1 MNLDDQQVNLQ
12 KVNNVMFGIKDYSF
26 PNFGTA
32 NNTQSPDNFLKCN
45 NTTNDITGA
54 SCPDIG
60 DRGWY
65 VELDKQKKVVN
76 EPTLKGNIVYYP
88 LYRPANYFDPLRP
101 NFITTLNQ
109 SCGGGNAYICAV
121 DGECGSNKSNK
132 IGNINQGEQCLYVGT
147 GILSKIVAFGL
158 NLYANISGESTNADK
173 TDIVIIE
180 SISENVQAYRSSWRD
195 NY

>member
-1 MNLDDQQVNLQ
+1 MSQQ
-12 KVNNVMFGIKDYSF
+12 I
-26 PNFGTA
+26 
-32 NNTQSPDNFLKCN
+32 
-45 NTTNDITGA
+45 
-54 SCPDIG
+54 
-60 DRGWY
+60 
-65 VELDKQKKVVN
+65 KQKKVVN

>member
-1 MNLDDQQVNLQ
+1 M
-12 KVNNVMFGIKDYSF
+12 
-26 PNFGTA
+26 
-32 NNTQSPDNFLKCN
+32 
-45 NTTNDITGA
+45 
-54 SCPDIG
+54 
-60 DRGWY
+60 
-65 VELDKQKKVVN
+65 
-76 EPTLKGNIVYYP
+76 
-88 LYRPANYFDPLRP
+88 RP